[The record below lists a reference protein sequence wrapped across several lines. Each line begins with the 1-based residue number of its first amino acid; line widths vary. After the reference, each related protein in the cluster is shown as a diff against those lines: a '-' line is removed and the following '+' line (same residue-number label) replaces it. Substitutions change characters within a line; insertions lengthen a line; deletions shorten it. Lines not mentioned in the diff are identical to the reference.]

1 MITKARDLW
10 IGVGVM
16 VIGAAFLHET
26 LQIDEGA
33 DEITE
38 MMLAPYGI
46 SCLVIALGAFQALLG
61 ALSAARPNIDVP
73 AESEPAR
80 PFRLAAVIGVGV
92 CFIVLFPLIGYMF
105 TSLITLALMMLL
117 FGNRPGTRFAAIAIA
132 GTLVYQIVFVDL
144 MGVHDPAG
152 IFAFKNLL
160 G

>member
-16 VIGAAFLHET
+16 IIGAAFLHET

-46 SCLVIALGAFQALLG
+46 SCLVIALGAFQALVG
-61 ALSAARPNIDVP
+61 AISAARSGTGGTADH
-73 AESEPAR
+73 EPVR
-80 PFRLAAVIGVGV
+80 PFRLAAVIAVGI
-92 CFIVLFPLIGYMF
+92 CFMILFPLIGYMF
-105 TSLITLALMMLL
+105 SSLITLALMMLL
-117 FGNRPGTRFAAIAIA
+117 FGNRPGTRFAAIAVA
-132 GTLVYQIVFVDL
+132 GTLVYQLVFVDL
-144 MGVHDPAG
+144 MGVHDPAA